1 MNISSALGYRPGQNL
16 PKTQL
21 DRLHRRA
28 IMKQPKNR
36 KPSTSMVISIQL
48 GLNGPERW
56 LTDAAWESAG
66 VIGAMAWEDFGGS
79 RSRAASLSDARSYVG
94 FI

>member
-1 MNISSALGYRPGQNL
+1 
-16 PKTQL
+16 
-21 DRLHRRA
+21 
-28 IMKQPKNR
+28 MKQPKNR

-66 VIGAMAWEDFGGS
+66 VIGAMAWEDFAEGS
-79 RSRAASLSDARSYVG
+79 DSFWAGSPWEPSNFVG
-94 FI
+94 FIWRFNPGLSRLTVTFQAI